1 MSAGGLRERVA
12 EVIREHAPD
21 EGDCICSEYVLD
33 VPHAAHL
40 ADAVLA
46 EVRAWL
52 GSDEVAEEIDRA
64 YGDTPGRSFRAEQAG
79 RNLAALIDQ
88 TKETPVRT
96 NPAYAEC
103 HCVVADG
110 RWRRQAEY
118 CPQHVD
124 GETWRDA

>member
-1 MSAGGLRERVA
+1 MSAGSLRERVA

-52 GSDEVAEEIDRA
+52 ASNEALEVVAGA
-64 YGDTPGRSFRAEQAG
+64 LLGRTATTGARSA
-79 RNLAALIDQ
+79 LAALIDK
-88 TKETPVRT
+88 TKETR
-96 NPAYAEC
+96 
-103 HCVVADG
+103 
-110 RWRRQAEY
+110 
-118 CPQHVD
+118 
-124 GETWRDA
+124 

>member
-1 MSAGGLRERVA
+1 MSAGSLRERVA

-52 GSDEVAEEIDRA
+52 
-64 YGDTPGRSFRAEQAG
+64 AEQRGAG
-79 RNLAALIDQ
+79 GRM
-88 TKETPVRT
+88 T
-96 NPAYAEC
+96 NRAPMTC
-103 HCVVADG
+103 HCLVIDG
-110 RWRRQAEY
+110 RWRRQAEH

>member
-1 MSAGGLRERVA
+1 MSAGSLRERVA

-52 GSDEVAEEIDRA
+52 ASNEAREVVAGALIWS
-64 YGDTPGRSFRAEQAG
+64 TPYCDAAAHYS
-79 RNLAALIDQ
+79 LAALIDQ
-88 TKETPVRT
+88 TKESP
-96 NPAYAEC
+96 
-103 HCVVADG
+103 
-110 RWRRQAEY
+110 
-118 CPQHVD
+118 
-124 GETWRDA
+124 